1 MTKNRISREFSAKAA
16 NMSLLGALLV
26 VSIHCGFAGQSGV
39 WCQAL
44 NLVFANAIARVAVPF
59 FFLLSGYFLAGHVGE
74 EGWWKRETGKRL
86 RSLVVPFFLWIAL
99 YYVLFIPLMMFLDH
113 EAGRALG
120 TTWPYAKYGI
130 LRIVGLK
137 WDDWP
142 AVGPLW
148 FIRALFVYVLF
159 SPLIVR
165 ALKLAPKSYLVLLAV
180 GFVALEVYA
189 PDPKLGG
196 WSGFLQRFISLQGL
210 LYFSLGFYARFAD
223 VRFTSKRLAVGSLLI
238 ALGLLF
244 ANGYIILKGSN
255 SRLFAYA
262 AVPFLMYGLWV
273 FMPATELPSFL
284 KGVAFPIYLMHFF
297 FIYNWYFIS
306 ATLGIN
312 ADVAR
317 PISWPITVVICIL
330 LANVLRSLTPKVF
343 SVLFGGRG

>member
-1 MTKNRISREFSAKAA
+1 MCK
-16 NMSLLGALLV
+16 
-26 VSIHCGFAGQSGV
+26 
-39 WCQAL
+39 AL
-44 NLVFANAIARVAVPF
+44 NLVFANALARVAVPF
-59 FFLLSGYFLAGHVGE
+59 FFLLSGYFLAAHVGE
-74 EGWWKRETGKRL
+74 EGWWKRETLKRL
-86 RSLVVPFFLWIAL
+86 RSLVIPFFAWIAI

-120 TTWPYAKYGI
+120 TTWPYAKYGF
-130 LRIVGLK
+130 LRIAGLK

-148 FIRALFVYVLF
+148 FIRSLFLYVVI
-159 SPLIVR
+159 SPFIVK
-165 ALKLAPKSYLVLLAV
+165 AIKTAPKTFLVLLAV
-180 GFVALEVYA
+180 IFFALEIFA
-189 PDPKLGG
+189 PNPAHGS
-196 WSGFLQRFISLQGL
+196 WSGFLQRFVSFHGL
-210 LYFSLGFYARFAD
+210 LYFSAGMYARIAD
-223 VRFTSKRLAVGSLLI
+223 IHISSKRLAAGSLLI

-244 ANGYIILKGSN
+244 ANGYVILTGSN

-284 KGVAFPIYLMHFF
+284 KAVAFPIYLMHFF

-306 ATLGIN
+306 ATLGVN
-312 ADVAR
+312 ANVAR

-330 LANVLRSLTPKVF
+330 LANALRSLSPKVF

>member
-1 MTKNRISREFSAKAA
+1 MNRISREFSAKAA

-26 VSIHCGFAGQSGV
+26 VSIHCGFAGQPGL
-39 WCQAL
+39 WCQTL
-44 NLVFANAIARVAVPF
+44 NLVFSNAIARVAVPF

-74 EGWWKRETGKRL
+74 VGWWKRETSKRL
-86 RSLVVPFFLWIAL
+86 RSLMVPFFLWIAI
-99 YYVLFIPLMMFLDH
+99 YYILFIPLMMFLDH

-120 TTWPYAKYGI
+120 TTWPYAKYGVLKI
-130 LRIVGLK
+130 AGLK

-148 FIRALFVYVLF
+148 FIRALFVYVLV
-159 SPLIVR
+159 SPVIVK
-165 ALKLAPKSYLVLLAV
+165 ALKLAPKSYLVLLTV
-180 GFVALEVYA
+180 GFVALEMFA
-189 PDPKLGG
+189 PDSARGG

-210 LYFSLGFYARFAD
+210 LYFSAGLYARLAD
-223 VRFTSKRLAVGSLLI
+223 IHLASKRLAAVSLLI
-238 ALGLLF
+238 ALSLLI
-244 ANGYIILKGSN
+244 ANAYIILGGSK

-262 AVPFLMYGLWV
+262 AVPFLMYGLWT
-273 FMPATELPSFL
+273 FMPAMELPRAL

-306 ATLGIN
+306 AAQGIK

-317 PISWPITVVICIL
+317 PISWPITVAICIL
-330 LANVLRSLTPKVF
+330 LANALRSLTPKVF